1 MIFLRAIRVVVNV
14 FVVNVVEKVVANVVE
29 NVVVKK
35 II

>member
-14 FVVNVVEKVVANVVE
+14 FVVNVAEKVVANVVE